1 MNNQILSAASQ
12 ASKGIPADGINP
24 LTVMPQDGDTASLP
38 TAIQEWRRVR
48 GEIAALQTQIKE
60 RNKRAKALE
69 AFIMDIMKRYNIGAL
84 DLKSSNSRV
93 LYKRGKRTAGLNP
106 KTMMVLLTEYTKSE
120 ERAADIMKFL
130 TDKREKKETERLAY
144 ESFE

>member
-1 MNNQILSAASQ
+1 MNNQIVAAAAAQ
-12 ASKGIPADGINP
+12 PTIPAAGINP

-48 GEIAALQTQIKE
+48 VEISTLQTQIKE
-60 RNKRAKALE
+60 RNRRAKALE
-69 AFIMDIMKRYNIGAL
+69 SFIMDIMKRYNIGAL

-93 LYKRGKRTAGLNP
+93 LYKRGKRTATLNP
-106 KTMMVLLTEYTKSE
+106 KIMQTLLTEYTKSE
-120 ERAADIMKFL
+120 EVAAGIMKFL
-130 TDKREKKETERLAY
+130 EENREKKETERLAY